1 MDTRVD
7 MQFDRQ
13 VRLKELFPERELA
26 RLQADFSVLLGC
38 PAMIVDPDTPPS
50 PGRQRAPINWELEPI
65 GYLEAENASREQ
77 LRGAVDL
84 LVLLV
89 KGAVRYRMASDLHLE
104 ISKDD
109 YETLQKQHAELI
121 VSEKN
126 FRELSEKLEQKVAAQ
141 VQAIKTAQLKMYQS
155 EKLASVGQL
164 AAGMAH
170 ELNTPLA
177 YILNNLAS
185 AEGYLQDL
193 KSYCDLI
200 HQGAEPAKLQ
210 EARRTA
216 DIDYIFEDFPA
227 LLADSLQGVQ
237 RAAAIIS
244 DLKIFSNI
252 NRQDYSIVDINE
264 HLKTVLKMIA
274 PQVNENIE
282 ITFDGG
288 KLEKTFCY
296 PALLAQAFY
305 NLILNAVQAVE
316 GKGEVHIATSMTND
330 IIRILV
336 TDTGIGIKEEN
347 LSRIFDPFFTT
358 KVVGSGTGLGLSVI
372 HEALKTHKGR
382 IKVRSTPGSGT
393 TFTIFL
399 PVSSDPTEE
408 YPEF

>member
-38 PAMIVDPDTPPS
+38 PVTIVDPDSPPS

-104 ISKDD
+104 ISRDD

-185 AEGYLQDL
+185 AQGYLQDL

-200 HQGAEPAKLQ
+200 HQGAEPEKLQ

-282 ITFDGG
+282 ITFDEG

-316 GKGEVHIATSMTND
+316 GKGKVHIATSMAKD

-372 HEALKTHKGR
+372 HEALKTHMGR

-393 TFTIFL
+393 TFTVFL
-399 PVSSDPTEE
+399 PVSSDPSEE
-408 YPEF
+408 YPDF